1 MHQAT
6 QITAVRH
13 GETAWNAESRLQGH
27 LDIDLNDLGRWQA
40 QRVGLALAD
49 SGISTIYCSD
59 LCRAHNTALAISRAI
74 SQHSG
79 IAPIDLR
86 REPGLRERSF
96 GSFEGL
102 TYEQVSTLHPED
114 ALRWKQRDPHWAPP
128 GGESPTALHQRI
140 ATTLHAIAVQ
150 HPGEHIALV
159 SHGGVL
165 DMVYRTAHGLPLSGP
180 RQSEIPNA
188 ALNRV
193 RITGE
198 LVEIV
203 SWADTQHLTDLPAQ
217 PRYDQRALV
226 KSRPAA

>member
-86 REPGLRERSF
+86 LEPGLRERSF

-102 TYEQVSTLHPED
+102 TYKQVSTLHPED

-140 ATTLHAIAVQ
+140 ATTLHAIAAQ

-165 DMVYRTAHGLPLSGP
+165 DMLYRLATG
-180 RQSEIPNA
+180 Q
-188 ALNRV
+188 ALNAPR
-193 RITGE
+193 TWE
-198 LVEIV
+198 LGNCAINRLLYTPQALTLVG
-203 SWADTQHLTDLPAQ
+203 WADTQHLDAQ
-217 PRYDQRALV
+217 ALDEG
-226 KSRPAA
+226 SA

>member
-1 MHQAT
+1 MEQAT

-13 GETAWNAESRLQGH
+13 GETAWNAQSRLQGH

-59 LCRAHNTALAISRAI
+59 LRRAHDTALAIA
-74 SQHSG
+74 QHSG
-79 IAPIDLR
+79 ISATDLR
-86 REPGLRERSF
+86 LEPGLRERSF

-102 TYEQVSTLHPED
+102 TYEQVSALHPED

-128 GGESPTALHQRI
+128 GGESPTALRQRI
-140 ATTLHAIAVQ
+140 TTTLHAIAAQ

-165 DMVYRTAHGLPLSGP
+165 DMLYRLATG
-180 RQSEIPNA
+180 Q
-188 ALNRV
+188 ALNAPR
-193 RITGE
+193 TWE
-198 LVEIV
+198 LGNCAINRLLYTPQALTLVG
-203 SWADTQHLTDLPAQ
+203 WADTQHLDAE
-217 PRYDQRALV
+217 ALDEG
-226 KSRPAA
+226 SA

>member
-13 GETAWNAESRLQGH
+13 GETAWNAQSRLQGH

-74 SQHSG
+74 SQHIG
-79 IAPIDLR
+79 IAPSDLR
-86 REPGLRERSF
+86 LEPGLRERSF

-140 ATTLHAIAVQ
+140 ATTLHAIAAQ

-165 DMVYRTAHGLPLSGP
+165 DMLYRLATG
-180 RQSEIPNA
+180 Q
-188 ALNRV
+188 ALNAPR
-193 RITGE
+193 TWE
-198 LVEIV
+198 LGNCAINRLLYTPQALTLVG
-203 SWADTQHLTDLPAQ
+203 WADTQHLDAQ
-217 PRYDQRALV
+217 ALDEG
-226 KSRPAA
+226 SA

>member
-1 MHQAT
+1 MEQAT

-13 GETAWNAESRLQGH
+13 GETAWNAQSRLQGH

-59 LCRAHNTALAISRAI
+59 LRRAHDTALAISRAI

-79 IAPIDLR
+79 TATSDLR
-86 REPGLRERSF
+86 LEPGLRERSF
-96 GSFEGL
+96 GSFQGL
-102 TYEQVSTLHPED
+102 TYTEVGERHPED

-128 GGESPTALHQRI
+128 GGESPAALHQRI
-140 ATTLHAIAVQ
+140 ATTLHAIAAQ

-165 DMVYRTAHGLPLSGP
+165 DMLYRLATGQALSAP
-180 RQSEIPNA
+180 RTWELGNCAINRLLYTPQ
-188 ALNRV
+188 AL
-193 RITGE
+193 T
-198 LVEIV
+198 LVG
-203 SWADTQHLTDLPAQ
+203 WADTQHLDEA
-217 PRYDQRALV
+217 ALDEG
-226 KSRPAA
+226 SA